1 MGAFLKVVMV
11 LCIVGIAVVLGI
23 VVWKDS
29 PVQSAPSPAA
39 EPSSAPSLTI
49 QTTPPPSASPSPV
62 IEDEP
67 TGDRPAEEFR
77 IEELTAECDDE
88 TGVFAV
94 SMLPLGADWRTTERG
109 VYSGSPVQMT
119 CITAGTDDG
128 LTYEWSSDYGEIEGS
143 GRSVLWTAPGH
154 GARATV
160 AVTVQDSFGNSE
172 KAALVFRV
180 ATCDCIF
187 NRY

>member
-1 MGAFLKVVMV
+1 MNALLK
-11 LCIVGIAVVLGI
+11 IVAAVCVLGI
-23 VVWKDS
+23 VAVLGIAIPFDS
-29 PVQSAPSPAA
+29 PAEGASPPDIPST
-39 EPSSAPSLTI
+39 EPPSLTFA
-49 QTTPPPSASPSPV
+49 PPESGAASEP
-62 IEDEP
+62 EP
-67 TGDRPAEEFR
+67 TTETAGERAAAGFA

-94 SMLPLGADWRTTERG
+94 SALPLGADWRTTERG

-119 CITAGTDDG
+119 CITGGTESG
-128 LTYEWSSDYGEIEGS
+128 LTFEWSADYGEIDGS
-143 GRSVLWTAPGH
+143 GSSVLWVAPGH

-160 AVTVQDSFGNSE
+160 AVTVHDSFGNSE